1 MDITAQAMS
10 TIYVRLEDE
19 FPDLDLKNIVEGGAP
34 RDLKAAT
41 LLAHKRDDR
50 LRKEFE
56 KWAILTYCNHKAVI
70 HEKKGGDKGID
81 GITYI
86 LAGEDQTD
94 KMVLQVKSGAVTR
107 GDISK
112 LQGDM
117 EDAKLAALITL
128 EAPSSGMID
137 KANSVG
143 TYIHELT
150 GRKCPKIRIVTVED
164 MLAKNPA
171 RLELPQSLDALK
183 KALRALESE
192 QMELNLQPIRP
203 AEPETPQ
210 RKSVASEKRGVR
222 GAKEKL
228 F

>member
-1 MDITAQAMS
+1 VILDAYCGCGTTIAAAQKWNRHWIGMDITAQAIS
-10 TIYVRLEDE
+10 TIYIRLEEE
-19 FPDLDLKNIVEGGAP
+19 FPALDQRNISEGGAP
-34 RDLKAAT
+34 RDLKAAR

-81 GITYI
+81 GITYVI
-86 LAGEDQTD
+86 ANNDQSD

-117 EDAKLAALITL
+117 GDARLAALITL
-128 EAPSSGMID
+128 EEPSRGMIE
-137 KANSVG
+137 KANSAG
-143 TYIHELT
+143 NYTHELT
-150 GRKCPKIRIVTVED
+150 GRTCPKIRIVTIEE
-164 MLAKNPA
+164 MLAKKPA

-183 KALRALESE
+183 NALRSLESQ
-192 QMELNLQPIRP
+192 QMKLN
-203 AEPETPQ
+203 
-210 RKSVASEKRGVR
+210 
-222 GAKEKL
+222 
-228 F
+228 